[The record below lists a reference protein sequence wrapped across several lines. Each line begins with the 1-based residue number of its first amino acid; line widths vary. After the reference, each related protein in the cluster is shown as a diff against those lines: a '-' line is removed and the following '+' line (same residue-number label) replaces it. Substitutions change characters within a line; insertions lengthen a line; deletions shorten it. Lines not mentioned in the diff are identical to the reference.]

1 MAKDQQGSGYLKPPK
16 FLFFGF
22 LVPKNFLVIILS
34 WSWGLGLEYDHFYN
48 NFVLTNM
55 HTTVFSQISLL
66 HSNTFLY
73 LYVLPILYPVMVVVH
88 KQRRLKAEGDTPE

>member
-1 MAKDQQGSGYLKPPK
+1 MR
-16 FLFFGF
+16 
-22 LVPKNFLVIILS
+22 
-34 WSWGLGLEYDHFYN
+34 LGLEYDHFYC

-73 LYVLPILYPVMVVVH
+73 LYVLPILYPVIVVVH